1 MGNQNCT
8 LTEIINFYSRH
19 FPRQLNFLRIDKI
32 GKIENREKSN
42 FPSLQKLESFNFSAV
57 KIDKIEKSQNSENP
71 TKLKKVKNPTKSKHS
86 INRTKSQKLK
96 KNSTESKVDN
106 FPSNYN
112 FIMIRLRQKVEKSEN
127 HNKYCNLT

>member
-8 LTEIINFYSRH
+8 LTEMINFYSRH

-86 INRTKSQKLK
+86 IKKSQKLK
-96 KNSTESKVDN
+96 K
-106 FPSNYN
+106 
-112 FIMIRLRQKVEKSEN
+112 SEN
-127 HNKYCNLT
+127 RTNLKNSEYWKKLENGKIGKNTSKM